1 MEIER
6 KPILLTER
14 KCVMKAFFRFLASS
28 TGRLVRAVAGLI
40 LIVVGIWA
48 IGGVV
53 GWIVA
58 VIGLVPLAAGLF
70 DRCVFAPLFGLPFSG
85 PDLRKAVE

>member
-1 MEIER
+1 
-6 KPILLTER
+6 
-14 KCVMKAFFRFLASS
+14 MKAFFRFLASS

-53 GWIVA
+53 GWILA
-58 VIGLVPLAAGLF
+58 IIGLVPLAAGLF
-70 DRCVFAPLFGLPFSG
+70 DRCVFAPLFGLPFTG